1 MTSPACVAVDWG
13 TSRMRL
19 WALDKDGSILAER
32 RSDEGLEGVRATGFS
47 QTLESHLHA
56 HEIAA
61 DVPVIICGM
70 AGSRQGWIEAPYA
83 PVPTGL
89 NDLPSLAVKAPDIRR
104 DVRILPG
111 ICEAAPDK
119 ADVMR
124 GEETQLAGLGL
135 GKGRHLVAMPGTHS
149 KWVLV
154 DDGVVTHFSTYVTG
168 ELFAQLSQHSILRHS
183 VTGAGIF
190 GPDHPQFVSAARQM
204 TEQPAGLS
212 GALFSVRAN
221 SLVHGADATASAARL
236 SGLLIG
242 AEIGAARLAAGDAQ
256 VVLVGAGALGKLYE
270 AALALAGM
278 RFTATDGE
286 ALSRA
291 GLYAAA
297 KALWP
302 ARFN

>member
-1 MTSPACVAVDWG
+1 MILPACIAVDWG

-19 WALDKDGSILAER
+19 WVLGKEGEVLAAR
-32 RSDEGLEGVRATGFS
+32 NSDEGLEGVRTDGFAR
-47 QTLESHLHA
+47 TLERHLEA
-56 HEIAA
+56 LGVARE
-61 DVPVIICGM
+61 VPVIVCGM

-89 NDLPSLAVKAPDIRR
+89 DDLPPLAVKAPDTAR

-111 ICEAAPDK
+111 ICEAAPDR

-135 GKGRHLVAMPGTHS
+135 YKGRHLVAMPGTHS

-154 DDGVVTHFSTYVTG
+154 DDGIVTQFSTYMTG

-183 VTGAGIF
+183 VTGAGSF
-190 GPDHPQFVSAARQM
+190 GPDHLQFVAAVRQM
-204 TEQPAGLS
+204 NEQPAGLS

-242 AEIGAARLAAGDAQ
+242 AEIGAARRAVGDAP
-256 VVLVGAGALGKLYE
+256 VVLVGAGTLGKLYE
-270 AALALAGM
+270 AALVLAGM
-278 RFTATDGE
+278 RFTVTDGE

-291 GLYAAA
+291 GLFAAA

-302 ARFN
+302 TRFN

>member
-1 MTSPACVAVDWG
+1 MTSPACIAVDWG

-19 WALDKDGSILAER
+19 WALDKDGSVLAER
-32 RSDEGLEGVRATGFS
+32 RSDEGLEGVRAAGFS
-47 QTLESHLHA
+47 QTLEAHLHA
-56 HEIAA
+56 HEIAS

-89 NDLPSLAVKAPDIRR
+89 GDLPALAVKAPDIRR

-111 ICEAAPDK
+111 LCESAPNK

-135 GKGRHLVAMPGTHS
+135 VKGKHLVAMPGTHS
-149 KWVLV
+149 KWVLIE
-154 DDGVVTHFSTYVTG
+154 DGIVTHFSTYMTG
-168 ELFAQLSQHSILRHS
+168 ELFAQVSQHSILRHS
-183 VTGAGIF
+183 VSGAGSF
-190 GPDHPQFVSAARQM
+190 GPDHPQFVAAVRQM
-204 TEQPAGLS
+204 IEQPAGLS

-242 AEIGAARLAAGDAQ
+242 AELGAARLAAGDAP
-256 VVLVGAGALGKLYE
+256 VVLVGAGPLGTLYV
-270 AALALAGM
+270 AALAIAGM
-278 RFTATDGE
+278 RFTVSDGE
-286 ALSRA
+286 ELSRS

-297 KALWP
+297 KSIWP